1 MHLSKR
7 STEVKGDL
15 GSPVREICT
24 PGSKWGDE
32 HKGPCRLGEA
42 TDSKETAL
50 ARLRKGY
57 RSKACP
63 YPPSSEPRSAD
74 GRRLRGG

>member
-63 YPPSSEPRSAD
+63 YPP
-74 GRRLRGG
+74 